1 MKTRYNI
8 LLMLVIALS
17 PILLADVADAE
28 SSGTGDPDG
37 FLEEADELSQEPA
50 ARAGHSSPA
59 VVFVSVL
66 TAITTLIAVAIV
78 GLSILKGKNDGR

>member
-1 MKTRYNI
+1 MKMRFDI
-8 LLMLVIALS
+8 LLLLVIALS
-17 PILLADVADAE
+17 PALVADLADAE
-28 SSGTGDPDG
+28 SSDAGDPDG
-37 FLEEADELSQEPA
+37 FLENANDLPPEPA

-78 GLSILKGKNDGR
+78 GLSFLKGKNAGR